1 MAGDRPDSTTTRLT
15 LAEIS
20 RGCGVSAE
28 SILMLV
34 SEGVLTPVGREQFEW
49 HFDIED
55 LARARCALRI
65 QRDLGVNCAGA
76 ALAVDLI
83 EETQRLR
90 ERVRVLEA
98 LAFRR

>member
-1 MAGDRPDSTTTRLT
+1 MAAEQHDPMTVRLT

-28 SILMLV
+28 NILVLV
-34 SEGVLTPVGREQFEW
+34 SGGALSPGGGIRASG
-49 HFDIED
+49 D
-55 LARARCALRI
+55 LNWMILPAH
-65 QRDLGVNCAGA
+65 V
-76 ALAVDLI
+76 V
-83 EETQRLR
+83 R